1 MQHASHVTRQHPS
14 CNDRNDCPMATVS
27 GSQELQHVVMQELI
41 QDPVVAMDGLTYER
55 SAILELFVERPAGFS
70 YLTKQRLSSKV
81 LLPNNNYRSLVVQLI
96 S

>member
-1 MQHASHVTRQHPS
+1 M
-14 CNDRNDCPMATVS
+14 
-27 GSQELQHVVMQELI
+27 LMQEVI

-55 SAILELFVERPAGFS
+55 SAILDWFAERPAGFS

-81 LLPNNNYRSLVVQLI
+81 LLPNNDYRSLVVQLT